1 MVGIPFLHSCCTSV
15 HYLQNSCLDM
25 VRVGLITRGVSE
37 VLHWGDN
44 ECEAFV
50 ERELAGEDHRA
61 PVPVPFCQPRFRMDC
76 REIEPDGF
84 SMKRAYNGF
93 IIWHGLWQMFV

>member
-1 MVGIPFLHSCCTSV
+1 LHFRALFTELLFGYCESMSDDAVG
-15 HYLQNSCLDM
+15 
-25 VRVGLITRGVSE
+25 GGSE

-61 PVPVPFCQPRFRMDC
+61 PVTVPFCQPRFRMDC
-76 REIEPDGF
+76 HKIEPDSF
-84 SMKRAYNGF
+84 RMKRAYNGF
-93 IIWHGLWQMFV
+93 SLGHGLWQMFM